1 VSFFYIYVM
10 ESKPCIKC
18 QVEIELVKN
27 RNICK
32 ECLSIHKK
40 EYYLKNKT
48 TIKDKSKKY
57 YSVNKEKKIIYQKE
71 YNVLNKEEINKQRN
85 IYYKEKRKNGIFR
98 LKHNIRSL
106 IKNSINRS
114 GYKKNSKT
122 NIILGCSYEEFI
134 LHIESLF
141 KDWMSWENYGK
152 YNGDFDHGWD
162 IDHIIPI
169 SSTKTEINLLE
180 LNNYKNLQ
188 PLCSKVN
195 RDIKRN
201 IIL

>member
-1 VSFFYIYVM
+1 M

-141 KDWMSWENYGK
+141 KDWMGWENYGK

-169 SSTKTEINLLE
+169 SSTKTEIDLLE